1 MEVTMSGIV
10 SGIGSEN
17 EQTADLEL
25 VDDAKA
31 PDLVDTAGAPRDLAA
46 QSEILNESAKEIE
59 HVNAEPVP

>member
-1 MEVTMSGIV
+1 MSGIV

-17 EQTADLEL
+17 EQTAGLEL

-31 PDLVDTAGAPRDLAA
+31 PDLVDTAVAPRDLVA

-59 HVNAEPVP
+59 HVNVEPVP